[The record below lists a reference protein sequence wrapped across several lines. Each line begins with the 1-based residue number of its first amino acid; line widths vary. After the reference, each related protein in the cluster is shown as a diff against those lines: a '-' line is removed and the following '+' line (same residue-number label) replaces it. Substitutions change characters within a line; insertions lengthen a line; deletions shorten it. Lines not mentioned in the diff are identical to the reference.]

1 MFMRILLVHNFYRV
15 PGGEDTVFRN
25 EKALLEAHGHEVL
38 TYTRDNRDMKPWHM
52 LTEAVYSHKTY
63 REVMS
68 IIREKKPDVV
78 HVHNTQFLI
87 SASVF
92 KAARDAGV
100 PVFQTLHNFRTIC
113 LNAMLCRD
121 GKVCRD
127 CCPGNGFDFKQGVT
141 HACYRGS
148 RIYSA
153 LSARIHEETMRRRL
167 YDGVNLICLT
177 ELNRKIILESGLADE
192 KRVFVKP
199 NFTDFKVKKS
209 NTRDMHKF
217 LFLGRLDPMKGIEG
231 IMEQWT
237 KVPETETLL
246 VCGSGDADYEEKL
259 REKYGH
265 VKNIRFLGGVAHD
278 RAMEILSESAALIF
292 SSTLLEGLPMTIIES
307 FFTGTP
313 VLAMDFGN
321 GGDIVSEIYGS
332 REPLMKNIAELPDRI
347 RSFERDSE
355 GGRYAFSADSLGNF
369 MPDRNHEF
377 LMEIYRK
384 GQMGV

>member
-1 MFMRILLVHNFYRV
+1 MKILLVHNFYRV

-25 EKALLEAHGHEVL
+25 EKALLEAHGHEVI
-38 TYTRDNRDMKPWHM
+38 TYTRDNRDMKPWQM
-52 LTEAVYSHKTY
+52 LTEAVYSKSVY
-63 REVMS
+63 RTVTDL
-68 IIREKKPDVV
+68 IYEKKPDVV

-121 GKVCRD
+121 GKLCKD
-127 CCPGNGFDFKQGVT
+127 CCPGNGFDFRQGVT

-167 YDGVNLICLT
+167 YDSVNLICLT
-177 ELNRKIILESGLADE
+177 ELNRKIITESGLAE
-192 KRVFVKP
+192 AKRIFVKP
-199 NFTDFKVKKS
+199 NFTDFKAKTG

-217 LFLGRLDPMKGIEG
+217 LFLGRLDPLKGIEE
-231 IMEQWT
+231 ILEQWMR
-237 KVPETETLL
+237 VPETETLL

-265 VKNIRFLGGVAHD
+265 VKNIQFLGGVSHD
-278 RAMEILSESAALIF
+278 RAMEMLSGSAALIF
-292 SSTLLEGLPMTIIES
+292 ASTWLEGFPMTLIES
-307 FFTGTP
+307 FFSGTP
-313 VLAMDFGN
+313 VLATDFGN
-321 GGDIVSEIYGS
+321 GGDIVSGIYGS
-332 REPLMKNIAELPDRI
+332 RNPLMKNISDLPDRI
-347 RSFERDSE
+347 RSFEKDSE
-355 GGRYAFSADSLGNF
+355 DGMYTFSADSLRDF
-369 MPDRNHEF
+369 TPDRNYEL